1 MINSKFLV
9 ADFDTDKE
17 DWELVIQ
24 IPNELRSEFM
34 EVIRRGMAFE
44 HGQSKAMYDLC
55 DRLESLVAQPA
66 ATCIEAHQQ
75 FNPASVERK

>member
-1 MINSKFLV
+1 MIYLPIP
-9 ADFDTDKE
+9 D
-17 DWELVIQ
+17 VIQ
-24 IPNELRSEFM
+24 FEADIVIRIPAGSIDEFVGVM
-34 EVIRRGMAFE
+34 RRGMAFE
-44 HGQSKAMYDLC
+44 HGQSQAMYDLC

>member
-1 MINSKFLV
+1 MIYLPIP
-9 ADFDTDKE
+9 D
-17 DWELVIQ
+17 VIQ
-24 IPNELRSEFM
+24 FEADIVIRIPAGSINEFVGVM
-34 EVIRRGMAFE
+34 RRGMAFE
-44 HGQSKAMYDLC
+44 HGQSQAMYDLC

>member
-1 MINSKFLV
+1 MIYLPIPDVVQFE
-9 ADFDTDKE
+9 AD
-17 DWELVIQ
+17 I
-24 IPNELRSEFM
+24 
-34 EVIRRGMAFE
+34 VIRIPAGSIKEFVGVMCRGMAFE
-44 HGQSKAMYDLC
+44 HGQSQAMYDLC

>member
-1 MINSKFLV
+1 MIIV
-9 ADFDTDKE
+9 ARPQGLSIHVPDQFCA
-17 DWELVIQ
+17 
-24 IPNELRSEFM
+24 EFM
-34 EVIRRGMAFE
+34 GVIRRGMAFE
-44 HGQSKAMYDLC
+44 HGQSQAMYDLC